1 MEKALTKLGNSYAL
15 VLDKVLM
22 ELIGIGAD
30 SAVKLT
36 VRGDELIVRAR
47 CSDGTR
53 AKLVRVLDVPGK
65 SGRGRKKSAAPNCR
79 TPKFAA

>member
-36 VRGDELIVRAR
+36 VRGDELIVPAAR
-47 CSDGTR
+47 GSDGTER
-53 AKLVRVLDVPGK
+53 NSFEFWMYQANLVAE
-65 SGRGRKKSAAPNCR
+65 GRNRRHR
-79 TPKFAA
+79 T